1 MVVCTNYACRVVN
14 FVQIFS
20 LKKNVDD
27 DAENENEACSEKDV
41 LYEIQSG
48 WPTDTNGLVYLTTCN
63 VGTSESQKRHAAK
76 IEK

>member
-41 LYEIQSG
+41 LYEI
-48 WPTDTNGLVYLTTCN
+48 
-63 VGTSESQKRHAAK
+63 
-76 IEK
+76 